1 MHAGLFHTRNFAQM
15 EGKTQFKSNSKQ
27 VPEDCCQRQNK
38 ATGTF
43 LQVSSVQVYLI
54 QRPHCSFFK
63 YTSIQSAHTHTKT
76 PSTHTLQ
83 HNVTHTHTHKLLLT
97 SRGRKKNPLLW
108 WLTLRRDGL
117 TLSGCVFL
125 QLKERNLK
133 KWEDLRT
140 YSFKANP
147 HTDLQITHM
156 LSCQYETLQILLS
169 EETAKVHGLH
179 WIM

>member
-1 MHAGLFHTRNFAQM
+1 MQTGKRIFWIANCSLTVGFKDKHRVKAFCVFFFSFLMHAGLFHTRNFAQM

-63 YTSIQSAHTHTKT
+63 HTSIQSAHTHTKT

-83 HNVTHTHTHKLLLT
+83 HNVTHTHTHT
-97 SRGRKKNPLLW
+97 SY
-108 WLTLRRDGL
+108 
-117 TLSGCVFL
+117 C
-125 QLKERNLK
+125 
-133 KWEDLRT
+133 
-140 YSFKANP
+140 
-147 HTDLQITHM
+147 
-156 LSCQYETLQILLS
+156 
-169 EETAKVHGLH
+169 
-179 WIM
+179 